1 MGEGVMEF
9 NATFNNI
16 SVISWRSVLL
26 VKETGVPGENHFE
39 IVETKSM
46 PPTHIYM
53 TTHFSDLVHVY
64 P

>member
-1 MGEGVMEF
+1 
-9 NATFNNI
+9 
-16 SVISWRSVLL
+16 

-53 TTHFSDLVHVY
+53 TTHTHTHTKATDLSG
-64 P
+64 